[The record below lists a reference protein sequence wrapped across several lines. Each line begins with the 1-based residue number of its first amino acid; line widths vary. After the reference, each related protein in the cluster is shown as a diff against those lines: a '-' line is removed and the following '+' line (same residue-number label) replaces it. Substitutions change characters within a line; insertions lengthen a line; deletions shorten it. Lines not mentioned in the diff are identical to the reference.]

1 MNFCGLNL
9 DSQFFVT
16 LMLSVYFSD
25 ELCDQH
31 CHQHLNRN
39 HQNGTSAHDSP
50 RKEEEDQLQKQPIVD
65 IEGVPQDSHGSGSS
79 SGSVSSK
86 YYNAL

>member
-50 RKEEEDQLQKQPIVD
+50 RKEEDQLQKLPIID
-65 IEGVPQDSHGSGSS
+65 EEGGPQDSHGSGSS
-79 SGSVSSK
+79 SGSVNSK